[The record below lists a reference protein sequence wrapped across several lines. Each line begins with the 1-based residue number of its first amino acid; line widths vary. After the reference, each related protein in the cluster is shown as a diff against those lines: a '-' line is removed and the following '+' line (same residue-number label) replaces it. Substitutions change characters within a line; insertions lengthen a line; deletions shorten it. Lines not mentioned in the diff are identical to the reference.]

1 MSNRDLPYP
10 TITTITNLDV
20 NQAYH
25 KVVIQP
31 NGSYLNKYGTIRW
44 YDKNNHLHR
53 EDGPAI
59 IYKNNHILW
68 FLNGTQYDF
77 KEWLTLTPITDKQK
91 LLLRL
96 QYA

>member
-1 MSNRDLPYP
+1 MTKIDIHRYDPKVQ
-10 TITTITNLDV
+10 LD
-20 NQAYH
+20 
-25 KVVIQP
+25 
-31 NGSYLNKYGTIRW
+31 GSYIFSDGAQRW
-44 YDKNNHLHR
+44 YDNDGHLHR

-68 FLNGTQYDF
+68 VLNGTQYDF